1 MPVTAAQVGE
11 GMTKAAAVLEQS
23 GAKFTEAA
31 GMITG
36 GGAVTQD
43 FDAFGNAL
51 KISALRIRSMK
62 GSLEELGE
70 EVDDS
75 ISSVSKVQTQILNLT
90 HGKVNIFEDN
100 GVDYKSITEIYREI
114 SNVYK
119 ELSSTEQSSLLELI
133 AGKNRANQIQGL
145 VTHWDDVEKAITKAS
160 NAEGTA
166 AAENEKYM
174 NSMQGKIDSTK
185 ASWQALSNTLLSSDS
200 LKNLISSA
208 QTLLDIINGISNTIF
223 GLPTAISTVV
233 AVMSIKN
240 KDFGRDKMY
249 SPNSSNMPKVVI
261 VLFGYRQFRYYQC

>member
-100 GVDYKSITEIYREI
+100 GVDYKNITQIYREI
-114 SNVYK
+114 ANIYK
-119 ELSSTEQSSLLELI
+119 DLSSTEKNSLLELI

-145 VTHWDDVEKAITKAS
+145 LTRWEDVETAITKANS
-160 NAEGTA
+160 AQGVA

-174 NSMQGKIDSTK
+174 NSMQGKIDATK
-185 ASWQALSNTLLSSDS
+185 AAWQALANSFLSSDF
-200 LKNLISSA
+200 LKGLISSG
-208 QTLLDIINGISNTIF
+208 QTFLDIINNIVKTTGALPPLLAIIS
-223 GLPTAISTVV
+223 GYLSAS
-233 AVMSIKN
+233 KN
-240 KDFGRDKMY
+240 FGRDKMY
-249 SPNSSNMPKVVI
+249 SLNSSNMPKVVI
-261 VLFGYRQFRYYQC
+261 VLFGYKQFRYYQC